1 MSWLELNN
9 QVIIRDRDGK
19 LQLKKDKEAL
29 NSYMKGYVDKKS
41 KKFNNIISKINF

>member
-9 QVIIRDRDGK
+9 QVMIRDRDGK

-41 KKFNNIISKINF
+41 KKFKTFIKKVT

>member
-29 NSYMKGYVDKKS
+29 NSYM
-41 KKFNNIISKINF
+41 